1 MQTYLQSLA
10 NKLNSGEK
18 FNTNTNF
25 ETELTLICTSPSGSG
40 GKERSLGRRNV
51 KAFLKAKHSVIQ
63 IKNTDELC
71 CAQAIVRMK
80 ACLHKGDNVDGRHL
94 YENLRDG
101 YPVQGVQAKEL
112 HRLAGVPK
120 GPCGL
125 QELEM
130 LQKALSTEYQIVI
143 LTVDKP
149 HMNTYKGQENS
160 THSSRS
166 ALSWLYSIWR
176 IFKQILFLF

>member
-63 IKNTDELC
+63 TNYAARK
-71 CAQAIVRMK
+71 Q
-80 ACLHKGDNVDGRHL
+80 
-94 YENLRDG
+94 
-101 YPVQGVQAKEL
+101 
-112 HRLAGVPK
+112 
-120 GPCGL
+120 
-125 QELEM
+125 
-130 LQKALSTEYQIVI
+130 
-143 LTVDKP
+143 
-149 HMNTYKGQENS
+149 
-160 THSSRS
+160 SSE
-166 ALSWLYSIWR
+166 
-176 IFKQILFLF
+176 